1 MNKMLQPDVSPAGF
15 TEPKSWEY
23 QKERLLNIFTTLTEA
38 DLTYEENKKEKMMEK
53 LQGKLGKTKEELIA
67 IFEII

>member
-1 MNKMLQPDVSPAGF
+1 MLQPDVYPAGI

-23 QKERLLNIFTTLTEA
+23 QKERLLKIFTTLTEA
-38 DLTYEENKKEKMMEK
+38 DLSYEENRKDKMMEK
-53 LQGKLGKTKEELIA
+53 LQDKLGKTRAELIA